1 MVEVSNKQLI
11 YQLGFFPN
19 FIYKLQF
26 QEKK

>member
-11 YQLGFFPN
+11 YQLDFFPN
-19 FIYKLQF
+19 FIYNLQF